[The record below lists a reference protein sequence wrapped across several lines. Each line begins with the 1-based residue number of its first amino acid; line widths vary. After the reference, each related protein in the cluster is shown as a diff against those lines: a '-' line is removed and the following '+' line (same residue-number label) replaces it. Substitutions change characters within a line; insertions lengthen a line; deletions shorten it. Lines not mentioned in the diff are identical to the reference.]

1 MPTAHVTLWDPVVRL
16 LHWALVLAFLLNYFV
31 VEEGEDVHQWLGYF
45 AAGSIVVRVV
55 WGFLDTGAARWA
67 AFWPTPSRL
76 AQHLRALLRG
86 GHPPQLGHSPIGALV
101 MVLLLL
107 LMAALAVSGFLME
120 EVDYFWGEEWLED
133 VHETFANSVAALVV
147 LHVSAAVVESIR
159 LRENLP
165 WSMVTGR
172 RRVPDN
178 NR

>member
-16 LHWALVLAFLLNYFV
+16 LHWILVLAFLLNYFV
-31 VEEGEDVHQWLGYF
+31 VEEGDDVHQWLGYL
-45 AAGSIVVRVV
+45 AAAAIVVRVV
-55 WGFLDTGAARWA
+55 WGFRNTGAARWA

-76 AQHLRALLRG
+76 AAHFRELRRG

-101 MVLLLL
+101 MVLLLV
-107 LMAALAVSGFLME
+107 LMSALAISGFLME
-120 EVDYFWGEEWLED
+120 EIDYFWGEQWLED
-133 VHETFANSVAALVV
+133 VHEMLANSLAALVA

-172 RRVPDN
+172 RRVLDHKH
-178 NR
+178 